1 MRCIGYSPGVSGVSG
16 LLDTIMQTT
25 KVNYQIL
32 LDNTLRQIEEQGSL
46 PRLLLHSCC
55 APCSSYVLEYLSRF
69 FEITVFYYNPNIE
82 SEAEFEKRFRE
93 VERLVAE
100 MPMEHP
106 VTVIRGKYEPE
117 RFYAEVARGYEHVP
131 EGQERC
137 FRCYRQRLTEAAQLA
152 AEGRYD
158 YFTTTLSISP
168 LKNAQVLNAIG
179 KELAKTYEVGY
190 LFSDF
195 KKRGGYQRSI
205 ELSRIYSL
213 YRQNY
218 CGCVYSKR
226 EQEERAARGELGG
239 CAACAARAQ
248 CADSEIR
255 M

>member
-1 MRCIGYSPGVSGVSG
+1 
-16 LLDTIMQTT
+16 MQNP

-32 LDNTLRQIEEQGSL
+32 LDQTLQDIERAETP
-46 PRLLLHSCC
+46 PRLLLHACC
-55 APCSSYVLEYLSRF
+55 APCSSYVLEYLSHYF
-69 FEITVFYYNPNIE
+69 AITLFYYNPNIE
-82 SEAEFEKRFRE
+82 SEAEFDKRFRE

-106 VTVIRGKYEPE
+106 VRVVRGTYEPE
-117 RFYAEVARGYEHVP
+117 RFYEEVARGYEHVP
-131 EGQERC
+131 EGGERC
-137 FRCYRQRLTEAAQLA
+137 FRCYRQRLTEAVQMA
-152 AEGRYD
+152 AEGAYD

-179 KELAKTYEVGY
+179 KELAEAYGVGY

-218 CGCVYSKR
+218 CGCIYSKR
-226 EQEERAARGELGG
+226 EQEERASRGELGG
-239 CAACAARAQ
+239 CAACAAQTQ
-248 CADSEIR
+248 CEGKQR
-255 M
+255 